1 MAPGLALTLVRLYL
15 YGGLYAAM
23 HGVAEMSVEG
33 VQVFLGLG
41 ISLGLTLILISVHEL
56 THGLTASLYGARPLY
71 GAGLMHR
78 VVPYLYCTVERHRF
92 TRTQYA
98 AVALAPALLVSG
110 VGAVWVGF
118 LPLGGWLVAPIAVD
132 LGGCVADLWV
142 TVLVYRQPQ
151 GTLVENLKR
160 GVRMRD
166 PA

>member
-1 MAPGLALTLVRLYL
+1 MALGLALTLVGLYL

-33 VQVFLGLG
+33 GQVFLGLWV
-41 ISLGLTLILISVHEL
+41 SLGLILISIHEL

-78 VVPYLYCTVERHRF
+78 VVPYLYCTVERHQF

-118 LPLGGWLVAPIAVD
+118 LPLGGWLVAPIAVH

-142 TVLVYRQPQ
+142 TVLVYRQPP
-151 GTLVENLKR
+151 GTLVEGLKT

>member
-1 MAPGLALTLVRLYL
+1 MALGLALTLVGLYL
-15 YGGLYAAM
+15 YGVLYVAAN
-23 HGVAEMSVEG
+23 GVAEMSVEG
-33 VQVFLGLG
+33 GQVFLGLWV
-41 ISLGLTLILISVHEL
+41 SLGLTLSLISVPEL
-56 THGLTASLYGARPLY
+56 THRLTASLYGGRPLY
-71 GAGLMHR
+71 GAGLIHR
-78 VVPYLYCTVERHRF
+78 VVPYLYCTVERHQF

-118 LPLGGWLVAPIAVD
+118 LPLGGWLVVPSAAH

-142 TVLVYRQPQ
+142 TVLVYRQPP
-151 GTLVENLKR
+151 GTLVEGLKT

>member
-1 MAPGLALTLVRLYL
+1 MALGLALTLVGLYL

-33 VQVFLGLG
+33 GQVFLGLWV
-41 ISLGLTLILISVHEL
+41 SLGLILISIHEL

-78 VVPYLYCTVERHRF
+78 VVPYLYCTVERHQF

-118 LPLGGWLVAPIAVD
+118 LPLGG
-132 LGGCVADLWV
+132 
-142 TVLVYRQPQ
+142 
-151 GTLVENLKR
+151 
-160 GVRMRD
+160 
-166 PA
+166 